1 MSRLLE
7 EKTVIVTGGSQG
19 IGRGIA
25 LEAASQGADVVVASP
40 NEAPPDGG
48 TPTHE
53 RIEAETD
60 RQGAFVACDVTDPGD
75 IETTLDAAASLG
87 GVDVLVNNAGVFE
100 QADDFFDTSREDF
113 QAVMAVN
120 AVAPFFFCQRA
131 VPRMLD
137 GGGGS
142 IVNIA
147 SLNARLGNGKSV
159 VYSMSKAAT
168 QMLTFALAHRLGR
181 TDVRV
186 NAINPGTIETPM
198 TSVVPE
204 DTMDRFLQHV
214 PEGRLGQPTDI
225 AGVTVFLASDLA
237 SYVNG
242 ESITV
247 DGGYASTGGI
257 TVPFDSYP
265 EVPE

>member
-1 MSRLLE
+1 MNRLLE
-7 EKTVIVTGGSQG
+7 DQTAIVTGGAQG

-25 LEAASQGADVVVASP
+25 LEAARHGADVVVASLSA
-40 NEAPPDGG
+40 EPPEG

-53 RIEAETD
+53 LIEERTD
-60 RQGAFVACDVTDPGD
+60 RRGVFAQCDVTDPED
-75 IETTLDAAASLG
+75 IEATLDVAASMG
-87 GVDVLVNNAGVFE
+87 GVDVLVNNAGIFE
-100 QADDFFDTSREDF
+100 AADDFFETSRGDF
-113 QAVMAVN
+113 REVMGVN

-131 VPRMLD
+131 VPRMID
-137 GGGGS
+137 GSGGS
-142 IVNIA
+142 IVNVA

-181 TDVRV
+181 TGIRV

-214 PEGRLGQPTDI
+214 PEGRLGDPVDI
-225 AGVTVFLASDLA
+225 AGVAVFLASDLA

-247 DGGYASTGGI
+247 DGGYANTGGI
-257 TVPFDSYP
+257 TVPFESYP